1 MKITAVPVLSS
12 LAFGLVSCSQNR
24 MPYLGGEAPVSFKS
38 PEEILNMGFWDN
50 DPSLKGPLRIV
61 IDLFHQK
68 VIYYKGNVEIGLSP
82 TSTGMEGHRTPRGNF
97 SIARKD
103 ATHRSGSYGEL
114 IDKDGNVVD
123 PAFEMGS
130 KPIPAGLRYRG
141 APMFSGMQIY
151 KGIWMHE
158 GEVTGY
164 PVSHGCI
171 RLPEKMAKIFFE
183 HTPVGTPVTIR

>member
-1 MKITAVPVLSS
+1 
-12 LAFGLVSCSQNR
+12 
-24 MPYLGGEAPVSFKS
+24 MPYLGDEDPISFKS
-38 PEEILNMGFWDN
+38 PEEILNQGFWDN

-61 IDLFHQK
+61 IDLSHQK
-68 VIYYKGNVEIGLSP
+68 VIYYKGDVEIGLSP

-97 SIARKD
+97 SISRKD

-141 APMFSGMQIY
+141 APMFSGMHIY

-171 RLPEKMAKIFFE
+171 RLPAKMARIFFE